1 MDAAQG
7 AIDLLQQFFD
17 ALGGGKT
24 VLLGISSLLM
34 QIFSKNMAQ
43 EINNA
48 ATNRAVQ
55 KQKLENLQNS
65 GAALSNLGLINPNS
79 EDQNA
84 QNILDFSRYMNEQA
98 LAGNFN
104 SDQMNQANNILAEM
118 IQNSNAATMAADELK
133 NNLSTIGTAIAAI
146 SGDNTLPPF
155 LDEQGAVNASE
166 LMKILQQMDN
176 IQIRDFFSDL
186 EDKIGPV
193 KKDLLDFNSALQ
205 NYQKE
210 LNNADSTSKSFETAI
225 NEMKAALDKL
235 QGELDV
241 DTYNRYEQ
249 ALDEISNKATDAKGD
264 TSRLAI
270 ETAKLAEE
278 LAKVSEKDLR
288 NLDHLDQQ
296 AFKVKTANSAAED
309 SGKVAGAFKEGMSS
323 QNQIK
328 EVLDTLNAVQQ
339 LAFA

>member
-7 AIDLLQQFFD
+7 AVDLLQQFFD

-55 KQKLENLQNS
+55 QQKLENLQNS

-104 SDQMNQANNILAEM
+104 PEQMNQANNILAEM
-118 IQNSNAATMAADELK
+118 VQNSNAATMAANELK
-133 NNLSTIGTAIAAI
+133 NNLSTIGTAITAI

-193 KKDLLDFNSALQ
+193 KKDLLDFNSAIQ
-205 NYQKE
+205 KYQKE
-210 LNNADSTSKSFETAI
+210 LNNADSTSESFENAI
-225 NEMKAALDKL
+225 NEMKVALDKL

-241 DTYNRYEQ
+241 DTYSRYEQ

-264 TSRLAI
+264 TSKLAI

-296 AFKVKTANSAAED
+296 AFKVKTAGSAAED
-309 SGKVAGAFKEGMSS
+309 SGKVAEAFKEGMNS

-328 EVLDTLNAVQQ
+328 EVLDTFNAVQQ
-339 LAFA
+339 LIFA